1 MHPKLDI
8 AKVNNKFNYSKMK
21 SLYST
26 EEAVEYDD
34 KLQTG
39 RRYLQ
44 PVQLTKE
51 HGSQYI
57 YKEFQQL
64 MREKH
69 KCNRKWAKD
78 LNQHLDRQLN
88 ER

>member
-1 MHPKLDI
+1 
-8 AKVNNKFNYSKMK
+8 MK